1 MAISQVST
9 VSRLSRRAFLG
20 GCLSVG
26 GMLVASPLMAG
37 LIQENQRTLSFR
49 HTHTGE
55 KEKITYW
62 RDGHYLNQELQQL
75 NHLLRDH
82 RTGEIAAMDT
92 GLLDLL
98 YGLQLKVGKRGDY
111 EIISAYRSPKTNQML
126 RSKSNGVAKKS
137 FHMQGKAI
145 DVRLCNCDLKYLRE
159 SALALKAGGVGYY
172 PKSGFLHLDTGRVR
186 RW

>member
-1 MAISQVST
+1 MAISQSSQLT
-9 VSRLSRRAFLG
+9 RLSRRAFLG

-26 GMLVASPLMAG
+26 GMLVTSPLMAG
-37 LIQENQRTLSFR
+37 LVRDNQRTLSFR

-55 KEKITYW
+55 KQKITYW
-62 RDGHYLNQELQQL
+62 RDGHYLSQELQRL

-82 RTGEIAAMDT
+82 RTGEVATMDT

-98 YGLQLKVGKRGDY
+98 YALQLKVDMRGEY

-145 DVRLCNCDLKYLRE
+145 DVRLCDCDLKHLRD
-159 SALALKAGGVGYY
+159 SAVALKAGGVGFY